1 MIRKIKRLPE
11 VMKVSADTIEG
22 LYKELKRAPPPDVEA
37 LIRELHELARDVLT
51 SQEYLNAKVRL

>member
-1 MIRKIKRLPE
+1 MIRKIKRLPK

-37 LIRELHELARDVLT
+37 LIRELHELAREVLPAR
-51 SQEYLNAKVRL
+51 SF

>member
-37 LIRELHELARDVLT
+37 VIRELHELARDR
-51 SQEYLNAKVRL
+51 RLHQPGVSKCQS

>member
-1 MIRKIKRLPE
+1 
-11 VMKVSADTIEG
+11 MKVSADTIEG